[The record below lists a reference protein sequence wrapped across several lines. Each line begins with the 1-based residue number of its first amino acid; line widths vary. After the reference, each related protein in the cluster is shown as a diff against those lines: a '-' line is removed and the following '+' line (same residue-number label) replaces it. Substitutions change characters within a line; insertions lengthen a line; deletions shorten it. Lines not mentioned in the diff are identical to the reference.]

1 MEKLFDPIVLE
12 GEYLGAYESVVD
24 ELSLEGAYKE
34 KAKELACML
43 QIAYEVMKKPLEA
56 ELEIAKRKA
65 EVYKE
70 ELRYSKI
77 SMNALEE
84 ENRRLTIEN
93 LNLLNCLKAFRDLQ
107 AKEDKIK
114 GNINH
119 PDYLDFIRWM
129 ALQKQEE
136 AVK

>member
-1 MEKLFDPIVLE
+1 MEKLFNQAELH
-12 GEYLGAYESVVD
+12 GEYLEAFKSVAEELELKESKREEAYN
-24 ELSLEGAYKE
+24 
-34 KAKELACML
+34 LAFML
-43 QIAYEVMKKPLEA
+43 QTLTEVSTTPLKQEVEA
-56 ELEIAKRKA
+56 VTKKA

-93 LNLLNCLKAFRDLQ
+93 LNLLNCLKAFRDLH

-114 GNINH
+114 GSINH
-119 PDYLDFIRWM
+119 PDYLDFIRWLE
-129 ALQKQEE
+129 LQKQEE